1 MVKGKIAPEC
11 GQTVSEDEK
20 PRYGGMTAEERW
32 ALDDEAYFAS
42 LDEDDSPEWTEEM
55 FARARPGHEV
65 LPPDVLENLK
75 RPGRPKQQKTKT
87 LVSLR
92 LDPDVL
98 AHFQEEGEGWRGRI
112 EDALKKE
119 MKRRKRK

>member
-1 MVKGKIAPEC
+1 MARKTKAAVEP
-11 GQTVSEDEK
+11 
-20 PRYGGMTAEERW
+20 PRHGGMTAEERW

-42 LDEDDSPEWTEEM
+42 LDEDDAPELTEELAARLRPAHELLSPETL
-55 FARARPGHEV
+55 AALRRAR
-65 LPPDVLENLK
+65 
-75 RPGRPKQQKTKT
+75 GRPKQDQTRT

-92 LDPDVL
+92 LDPEVL

-119 MKRRKRK
+119 VKRRRKRK

>member
-1 MVKGKIAPEC
+1 MAKKVTSQE
-11 GQTVSEDEK
+11 EK

-42 LDEDDSPEWTEEM
+42 LDEDDAPELTEDLLAQM
-55 FARARPGHEV
+55 RPAHEV
-65 LPPDVLENLK
+65 LPPEVIENWK
-75 RPGRPKQQKTKT
+75 RRPGRPKQEKTKT

-98 AHFQEEGEGWRGRI
+98 AHFQEEGDGWRGRI
-112 EDALKKE
+112 NEALKKE
-119 MKRRKRK
+119 VKRRKRK